1 MPSEPEKRRSVNNA
15 CCPVFLVN
23 FARHMVIIET
33 LSHINI
39 PAKNLQKTVEFYTQ
53 FLDFEILEETPTS
66 ALVGFDSLNLK
77 LDSSLE
83 GYAKI
88 PVLSFLLDVDDFT
101 EALQEVEQN
110 SVEIAKGPFEIA
122 GGESVHLVDPSGN
135 LIELY
140 YRED

>member
-1 MPSEPEKRRSVNNA
+1 MLDGMY
-15 CCPVFLVN
+15 FLPPYTI
-23 FARHMVIIET
+23 HMVIIET
-33 LSHINI
+33 LSHINL

-53 FLDFEILEETPTS
+53 FLDFEIVEESNTT

-77 LDSSLE
+77 LDSTLE
-83 GYAKI
+83 AYAKV

-110 SVEIAKGPFEIA
+110 TVEIAKGPFEVP

-135 LIELY
+135 IVELY